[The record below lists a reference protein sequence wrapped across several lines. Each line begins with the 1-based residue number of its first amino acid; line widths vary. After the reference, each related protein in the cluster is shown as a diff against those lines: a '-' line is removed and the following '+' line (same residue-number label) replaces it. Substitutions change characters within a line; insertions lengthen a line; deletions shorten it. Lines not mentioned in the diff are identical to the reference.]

1 VSTISTHVL
10 DTARGRPAP
19 GLGVT
24 LERMVDGRAEPLGS
38 GRTDDDGRVR
48 DLLATGGDLSPGTY
62 RLRFDTGAYHAA
74 QGVDGFYPEASVVF
88 RVREAD
94 SHCHVPLLLSP
105 FGYSTYRG
113 S

>member
-19 GLGVT
+19 GVDVT
-24 LERMVDGRAEPLGS
+24 LERLVGDRAEPLGR

-48 DLLATGGDLSPGTY
+48 DLLPAGEDLSPGTY
-62 RLRFDTGAYHAA
+62 RLRFDTGGYHAEH
-74 QGVDGFYPEASVVF
+74 GVDGFYPEASVVF
-88 RVREAD
+88 RIREAD
-94 SHCHVPLLLSP
+94 GHCHVPLLLSP
-105 FGYSTYRG
+105 YSYSTYRG